1 MKCLKCGGALVP
13 ERSTIEKPYRFVESG
28 LSNIYLA
35 GVTVHHCT
43 SCREYDVEIPK
54 LGPLMD
60 VIAGNLLR
68 KPGLLT
74 GQELRYLR
82 KHTGFQAQELAA
94 LLRINP
100 AHLSRVENGK
110 YKNLGETG
118 DTLARVLIREASAG
132 EPGKE
137 ALLDFAK
144 RLMMA
149 KQPKGKK
156 RKPTFQLIKNQWR
169 VAA

>member
-1 MKCLKCGGALVP
+1 MKCLTCGGALVP
-13 ERSTIEKPYRFVESG
+13 ERTTLEKPYRFMESG

-35 GVTVHHCT
+35 GVTLHHCA

-60 VIAGNLLR
+60 VIAGTLLR

-82 KHTGFQAQELAA
+82 KHAGFQAHELAA

-110 YKNLGETG
+110 YKSLGETG

-144 RLMMA
+144 RLIMA
-149 KQPKGKK
+149 KQLKGK

>member
-1 MKCLKCGGALVP
+1 MKCPKCGGALVP
-13 ERSTIEKPYRFVESG
+13 ERTTIEKPYRFVESG
-28 LSNIYLA
+28 LSNIYLV
-35 GVTVHHCT
+35 GVTLHHCA
-43 SCREYDVEIPK
+43 SCREYDLEIPK

-60 VIAGNLLR
+60 VIAGTLLR
-68 KPGLLT
+68 KSGLLT

-82 KHTGFQAQELAA
+82 KHAGFQAQELAA

-100 AHLSRVENGK
+100 AHLSRFENGK

-118 DTLARVLIREASAG
+118 DTLARVLIREANAG
-132 EPGKE
+132 EPDKE

-144 RLMMA
+144 RLMLA
-149 KQPKGKK
+149 KQPKGK

>member
-1 MKCLKCGGALVP
+1 MRCSKCGTALVP
-13 ERSTIEKPYRFVESG
+13 ERTTIEKPYRFVESG

-35 GVTVHHCT
+35 GVTLHQCAA
-43 SCREYDVEIPK
+43 CREYDMEIPQ
-54 LGPLMD
+54 LGSLMD
-60 VIAGNLLR
+60 VIAGVLLR

-82 KHTGFQAQELAA
+82 KQSGFQAQELAA

-132 EPGKE
+132 ESGKE

-144 RLMMA
+144 RLMLA
-149 KQPKGKK
+149 KQPRRK
-156 RKPTFQLIKNQWR
+156 RKPTFQLVRNQWR

>member
-1 MKCLKCGGALVP
+1 MKCQKCGATLVS
-13 ERSTIEKPYRFVESG
+13 ERTTIEKPYRFVESG

-35 GVTVHHCT
+35 GVTLHHCA

-54 LGPLMD
+54 LGSLMD
-60 VIAGNLLR
+60 VIAGTLLR
-68 KPGLLT
+68 KSGLLT

-100 AHLSRVENGK
+100 AHLSRVENGR

-118 DTLARVLIREASAG
+118 DTLARVLIREASTG

-144 RLMMA
+144 QLMMA
-149 KQPKGKK
+149 KHLKGK